1 MQTMGTN
8 GEDSFLRSV
17 RAELVDAVSS
27 VVVTAEEFRER
38 VQNEASQLS
47 NCGVRAGSIALLE
60 ARSDVRFL
68 SRLMALFE
76 LKAVAVPFDSKI
88 TETERQRL
96 LSVVRPSHCYLSEA
110 DAPDA
115 VLSISKEVPALPKA
129 ACLLLL
135 TSGTTGLPKAV
146 IHGFSNLQA
155 RIANGR
161 QAISL
166 EQRRSCLSVLPLH
179 FGHGLIGVVLQA
191 LLDSERLVLVP
202 PELGDP
208 SLASQ
213 IGKWIDAYDVTFVS
227 GTPGTWSYI
236 TRMSPPPGKRS
247 LRRVQM
253 ASAHATPELQEKV
266 RTWSQ
271 APFYNCYGTTETA
284 SWISDRLHEEGVES
298 NNVGSGKNW
307 NSTFE
312 ILMPD
317 ENGVGEIAVTT
328 SSRAFGYLGEWRDGV
343 KSPAR
348 YATGDFG
355 KFNESGDLLIL
366 GRKSRIINRGGLKVS
381 PEEIEREVM
390 SLGVVQDVVVLAASE
405 IRSVATNVDSI
416 VGIVVLKEGLDQA
429 ETEKA
434 LSQGLLKTLSPHKV
448 PGKWLS
454 WNSIPR
460 RANGKPDMPAIKQ
473 KFGSCKNSV

>member
-1 MQTMGTN
+1 MKASVFKKQKGCSSGPLDCKYLMNMMTTTAVEIDAMQTMGTN
-8 GEDSFLRSV
+8 GEDSLLRSV

-38 VQNEASQLS
+38 VQNEAIQLS
-47 NCGVRAGSIALLE
+47 SCGVRAGSIVLLE

-88 TETERQRL
+88 TETEKQRQ
-96 LSVVRPSHCYLSEA
+96 LSTVRPSHCYLSEA

-115 VLSISKEVPALPKA
+115 VLSISKEVSALPKD

-166 EQRRSCLSVLPLH
+166 EQRRSCLSVLPLY

-202 PELGDP
+202 PELGEP
-208 SLASQ
+208 TLASQ

-253 ASAHATPELQEKV
+253 ASAHATPELQQK
-266 RTWSQ
+266 S
-271 APFYNCYGTTETA
+271 AP
-284 SWISDRLHEEGVES
+284 
-298 NNVGSGKNW
+298 
-307 NSTFE
+307 
-312 ILMPD
+312 
-317 ENGVGEIAVTT
+317 
-328 SSRAFGYLGEWRDGV
+328 
-343 KSPAR
+343 
-348 YATGDFG
+348 
-355 KFNESGDLLIL
+355 
-366 GRKSRIINRGGLKVS
+366 GRKRLFSTVT
-381 PEEIEREVM
+381 ERPRPHPGYQIGFM
-390 SLGVVQDVVVLAASE
+390 
-405 IRSVATNVDSI
+405 R
-416 VGIVVLKEGLDQA
+416 
-429 ETEKA
+429 KA
-434 LSQGLLKTLSPHKV
+434 LSRIMLGQEKTGIRLS
-448 PGKWLS
+448 
-454 WNSIPR
+454 
-460 RANGKPDMPAIKQ
+460 
-473 KFGSCKNSV
+473 KF